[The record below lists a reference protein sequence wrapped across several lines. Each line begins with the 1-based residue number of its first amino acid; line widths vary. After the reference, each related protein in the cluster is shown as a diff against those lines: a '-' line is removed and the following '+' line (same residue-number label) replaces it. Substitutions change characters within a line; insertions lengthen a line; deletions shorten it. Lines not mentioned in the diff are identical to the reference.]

1 MDDIEKNRSEHVA
14 RIETQLEHALGELSK
29 YKELAEKWEPKCS
42 AEIDPKTQIVG
53 FTLAF
58 GGKRTTAQITVAA
71 LQQTDPTTAVSAIVD
86 TLIES
91 MAAERLRLAVEPELK
106 RVMPSVQALAKVGQW

>member
-1 MDDIEKNRSEHVA
+1 MDDIEKNRSEYVA
-14 RIETQLEHALGELSK
+14 RLETQLEHAMSELTK
-29 YKELAEKWEPKCS
+29 YKELAEKWEPRCN
-42 AEIDPKTQIVG
+42 AEIDPHKQIVG

-58 GGKRTTAQITVAA
+58 GGKRTTAQITVQA

-91 MAAERLRLAVEPELK
+91 MAAERLRTTVEPELK
-106 RVMPSVQALAKVGQW
+106 RVMPSVKAMATAGKW